1 MENDIKNIKE
11 KKVGGKGRSL
21 EKTEDDRGKM
31 QSNAM
36 ETQNTQKKSH
46 KVLKRYKITRSG

>member
-36 ETQNTQKKSH
+36 ETQNTQKK
-46 KVLKRYKITRSG
+46 